1 MAQLF
6 HPSTNTLS
14 RLSIVIVVL
23 SVPLLGCAL
32 MAMNLSY
39 GYKIYVP
46 IEQPVQFSHK
56 HHVMDDGID
65 CRYCHTSVD
74 KSTFAGLPPT
84 ETCMTCHSQIWSDSP
99 ELRPVQESFKTGKP
113 MQWNRVHDLPDH
125 VYFNHAIHVTKGV
138 PCETCHGRVDQMPLV
153 KKMHLMNM
161 AWCVDC
167 HRDPRPHLR
176 PREHVFDMEWTPDEH
191 TKSGAQLFKDYK
203 ILPPEQLTNCSICH
217 R

>member
-1 MAQLF
+1 M
-6 HPSTNTLS
+6 
-14 RLSIVIVVL
+14 
-23 SVPLLGCAL
+23 SVPMLGCAL

-56 HHVMDDGID
+56 HHVQDDGID
-65 CRYCHTSVD
+65 CRYCHTTVD

-99 ELRPVQESFKTGKP
+99 ELKPVQDSFKSGKP
-113 MQWNRVHDLPDH
+113 LQWNRVHDLPDH
-125 VYFNHAIHVTKGV
+125 AYFNHAIHINKGV
-138 PCETCHGRVDQMPLV
+138 GCESCHGRIDEMPLV
-153 KKMHLMNM
+153 KKVHLLNM

-167 HRDPRPHLR
+167 HRDPRPALR
-176 PREHVFDMEWTPDEH
+176 PKDQVYEMGWTRNESTPSGDE
-191 TKSGAQLFKDYK
+191 LFKQYK